1 MAWFRRTPLKTTL
14 AAGLCLGIAVSG
26 IALAPQSTL
35 TASYAVPDT
44 GGLDLNGRDSSLL
57 RSETRQL
64 APGLKATSFDRL
76 QGEGWVTGDVLVADL
91 ATPTLSMDVRDS
103 GSLTKPAPVTEHTL
117 GDHAVAAVNGSF
129 FDINNSGV
137 AQGTNVSST
146 EGVKTT
152 SGSPVESFTV
162 SEGIAAIQALASAA
176 TLDIAGATHQ
186 VSTVNNIGIPADG
199 IGYFTPMWGE
209 YPISRA
215 IGGPANIDPKFLR
228 VEVADGV
235 VTRTSADLA
244 EITGPTAI
252 AAGAGVVLARG
263 SAVDLFEGVQPGDAL
278 PVTVAASSGVDL
290 AIAGNQ
296 RLVADGAVVGAPDK
310 GEPRTAVGVS
320 EDGSEVYVVSLD
332 GRQSHSRGMALD
344 ELGEFMVELG
354 AHNAVNLDG
363 GGSSTLLVREP
374 GTSELSVGNAPSD
387 GHLRSVPNSL
397 VFSSTAPDTGLA
409 DVIVAPESKLDDAD
423 AVFPGFSRTVS
434 GIGLDANRGALSTS
448 GEFSVAGEN
457 ATLTPVDADTAK
469 VTGTTPGTAPVTFTA
484 EGKSATSELRVLG
497 ELDRLRAS
505 QSVIALVDENGSET
519 VTITGLDKDGFGAP
533 IEAADLTVS
542 AGADVAVESLDGTTF
557 TITPRTASG
566 AATVSFSAGDRRVD
580 VAVTIGL
587 EEAPVS
593 DLANAKD
600 WTFRSDRA
608 TGALEE
614 ATGPNGEA
622 GLKLSY
628 DFASSTGTRG
638 AYAVAPEPIEIAGQ
652 PKAIKMWVHGDGN
665 STWPRLQ
672 MKTGA
677 GTTMNIDGPHTSWTG
692 WQELTFNVPVGT
704 AYPLKLERVRM
715 METSAA
721 KQYQGETMFVG
732 IRAVVAPEVAQ
743 PQAPVVHDPLVVTNG
758 TVDQRAQRIAVMSDA
773 QFVARNPEGPNVQ
786 GARQTLREILAAK
799 PEMFVITG
807 DFVDEAAPEDF
818 ALARKILDEEIGDKL
833 PWIYVPGNHEV
844 MGGPIENFIAEF
856 GPTKTKQQVG
866 STLVITLNTANG
878 SFNGSDKQQMRFL
891 EDALAEA
898 EQDST
903 ITGVLVFAH
912 HPVDDPKSSKDSQIS
927 DPLEAKRYQDR
938 LAEFRADTGKSIAS
952 INGHAGVFHATSHE
966 GVSTFLSGNSGK
978 GPSSSPD
985 KGGFTGWAMLGINPN
1000 SGVVGND
1007 PVPVTS
1013 RTNWLQA
1020 EVKPRV
1026 DELTLGATAA
1036 VPAAMTV
1043 GDSVTVDATIS
1054 QDGGRIVPVHW
1065 PMSAVWGGDAVVI
1078 DDGSVE
1084 TDKRGRAVS
1093 ASASESAGESVVRFN
1108 PATGA
1113 LTATAAGEATL
1124 EVTVNG
1130 VTTAHTVTVADDA
1143 TGPVDPGDGGDGD
1156 GSDGDG
1162 SGTGGDGGPNGGT
1175 DGAGADGTGNGTG
1188 SDSDA
1193 ANAPDAATDPQL
1205 ASTGGP
1211 ALQWPLALGIT
1222 SALVA
1227 AGGLLLFWRR
1237 SSLRR

>member
-1 MAWFRRTPLKTTL
+1 M
-14 AAGLCLGIAVSG
+14 SG
-26 IALAPQSTL
+26 IALVPQHTL
-35 TASYAVPDT
+35 TASYASPDT
-44 GGLDLNGRDSSLL
+44 GGLDLGGRDSSLL
-57 RSETRQL
+57 RAETRHL

-76 QGEGWVTGDVLVADL
+76 QSEGWVTGDVLVADL
-91 ATPTLSMDVRDS
+91 STPTLSMDVRDS
-103 GSLTKPAPVTEHTL
+103 GSLTKPAPVTEHSL

-137 AQGTNVSST
+137 AQGTNVSSS

-152 SGSPVESFTV
+152 SASPVESFTM
-162 SEGIAAIQALASAA
+162 SEGIAAIQALTSAA
-176 TLDIAGATHQ
+176 TVEISGTAHQ
-186 VSTVNNIGIPADG
+186 VSTVNNIGIPLDG

-209 YPISRA
+209 YPMARA
-215 IGGPANIDPKFLR
+215 IGGPANIDPEFLR

-252 AAGAGVVLARG
+252 AAGTGVVLARG
-263 SAVDLFEGVQPGDAL
+263 SAVALFADVKPGDRM
-278 PVTVAASSGVDL
+278 PVTVAASADVDL
-290 AIAGNQ
+290 AISGNQ
-296 RLVADGAVVGAPDK
+296 RLVADGAVVGAPTP
-310 GEPRTAVGVS
+310 GEPRTAAGVS
-320 EDGSEVYVVSLD
+320 EDGSEVIVVSLD

-363 GGSSTLLVREP
+363 GGSSTLLMREP

-397 VFSSTAPDTGLA
+397 VFSSTAPDAGVT
-409 DVIVAPESKLDDAD
+409 DVSVGPESKLDDAD

-434 GIGLDANRGALSTS
+434 GIGLDANRGALATT
-448 GEFSVAGEN
+448 GEFSVAGGH
-457 ATLTPVDADTAK
+457 ATLTAIDGDTAK
-469 VTGTTPGTAPVTFTA
+469 VTGATPGTAPVTFTA
-484 EGKSATSELRVLG
+484 AGKSATSEMRVLG

-505 QSVIALVDENGSET
+505 RSVIALVDQNGSET
-519 VTITGLDKDGFGAP
+519 VTITGLDRDGFGAP

-542 AGADVAVESLDGTTF
+542 AGADVAVESLDGNTF

-566 AATVSFSAGDRRVD
+566 AATVSFAAGDRRVD

-587 EEAPVS
+587 EETPVS
-593 DLANAKD
+593 DLANGKD

-608 TGALEE
+608 TGAISE

-622 GLKLSY
+622 GLKLTY

-652 PKAIKMWVHGDGN
+652 PKAITMWMHGDGK

-677 GTTMNIDGPHTSWTG
+677 GTTINLDGPHTSWTG
-692 WQELTFNVPVGT
+692 WQEITFTVPVGT
-704 AYPLKLERVRM
+704 AFPLQLERVRM

-721 KQYQGETMFVG
+721 KQYQGETSFAG
-732 IRAVVAPEVAQ
+732 IRAVVAPDVAQ
-743 PQAPVVHDPLVVTNG
+743 PQAPVVHDPLVITNG

-799 PEMFVITG
+799 PDMFVITG

-818 ALARKILDEEIGDKL
+818 ALARRILDEEIGDQL
-833 PWIYVPGNHEV
+833 PWVYVPGNHEV

-866 STLVITLNTANG
+866 GTLLVTLNTANG

-891 EDALAEA
+891 EEALAQA

-912 HPVDDPKSSKDSQIS
+912 HPVDDPKSSKDSQLS
-927 DPLEAKRYQDR
+927 DRIEAQRYQDR

-978 GPSSSPD
+978 GPSGAPD
-985 KGGFTGWAMLGINPN
+985 QGGFTGWAMLGINPN
-1000 SGVVGND
+1000 SGVVGHN
-1007 PVPVTS
+1007 PTPVTS
-1013 RTNWLQA
+1013 RTNWLRT

-1043 GDSVTVDATIS
+1043 GEAVTVDATIS
-1054 QDGGRIVPVHW
+1054 QDGGRIVPVQW
-1065 PMSAVWGGDAVVI
+1065 PMSAVWGGDGVI
-1078 DDGSVE
+1078 VDDGSVE
-1084 TDKRGRAVS
+1084 TDQRGRAVS
-1093 ASASESAGESVVRFN
+1093 ASASEAAGESVVRFN
-1108 PATGA
+1108 PSTGA
-1113 LTATAAGEATL
+1113 LTATGVGEATL
-1124 EVTVNG
+1124 TVTVNG
-1130 VTTAHTVTVADDA
+1130 VVREHTITVADDA
-1143 TGPVDPGDGGDGD
+1143 TSPIDPGGPGDPSAPAEPGVPGAPGEPADGPDEGADD
-1156 GSDGDG
+1156 E
-1162 SGTGGDGGPNGGT
+1162 TG
-1175 DGAGADGTGNGTG
+1175 AASGADGIAAGAAGTDSAGRRELADTGA
-1188 SDSDA
+1188 SD
-1193 ANAPDAATDPQL
+1193 
-1205 ASTGGP
+1205 
-1211 ALQWPLALGIT
+1211 LQWPVTIALMG
-1222 SALVA
+1222 ALFA
-1227 AGGLLLFWRR
+1227 AGSLLV
-1237 SSLRR
+1237 LRRRRAS

>member
-1 MAWFRRTPLKTTL
+1 MAWFRRTPLTTTL
-14 AAGLCLGIAVSG
+14 AAGLCLGIAVGG
-26 IALAPQSTL
+26 ITLAPQSAL
-35 TASYAVPDT
+35 TASYAAPDT
-44 GGLDLNGRDSSLL
+44 GGLDLGGRDSSLL
-57 RSETRQL
+57 RAETRQL

-76 QGEGWVTGDVLVADL
+76 QGEGWVTGDVLIADL
-91 ATPTLSMDVRDS
+91 GTPTLSMDVRDS
-103 GSLTKPAPVTEHTL
+103 GSLTRPAPVTEHTL
-117 GDHAVAAVNGSF
+117 GEHAVAAVNGSF

-137 AQGTNVSST
+137 AQGTNVSSS

-152 SGSPVESFTV
+152 SGSPVESFTL
-162 SEGIAAIQALASAA
+162 SGGIAAIQALASAA
-176 TLDIAGATHQ
+176 TLEIGGATHD
-186 VSTVNNIGIPADG
+186 VSTVNNIGIPANG

-209 YPISRA
+209 YPVARA
-215 IGGPANIDPKFLR
+215 IGGPSNIDPKFLR

-235 VTRTSADLA
+235 VTRISSDLA

-252 AAGAGVVLARG
+252 AAGTGVVLARG
-263 SAVDLFEGVQPGDAL
+263 DAVDLFAGVKAGDAL
-278 PVTVAASSGVDL
+278 PVTVAASSDVDL
-290 AIAGNQ
+290 AISGNQ
-296 RLVADGAVVGAPDK
+296 RLVIDGAVVAEAGK

-320 EDGSEVYVVSLD
+320 ADGSTVYVVSLD

-363 GGSSTLLVREP
+363 GGSSTLLMREP
-374 GTSELSVGNAPSD
+374 GTDALSVGNAPSD

-397 VFSSTAPDTGLA
+397 VFSSTAPDTGLV
-409 DVIVAPESKLDDAD
+409 DVMVAPAPKLDDAD

-434 GIGLDANRGALSTS
+434 GIGLDANRGALATV
-448 GEFSVAGEN
+448 GEFSVTGDN
-457 ATLTPVDADTAK
+457 ATLAAVDADTAK
-469 VTGTTPGTAPVTFTA
+469 VTGVAPGTAPVTFTA
-484 EGKSATSELRVLG
+484 EGKSATRELRVLG
-497 ELDRLRAS
+497 DLDRLRAS

-519 VTITGLDKDGFGAP
+519 VTITGLDKDGFSAP
-533 IEAADLTVS
+533 IEASDLTVS
-542 AGADVAVESLDGTTF
+542 AGADVSVESLDGNTF
-557 TITPRTASG
+557 TITPRVASG

-580 VAVTIGL
+580 VAVTVGL

-600 WTFRSDRA
+600 WTFRADRA
-608 TGALEE
+608 TGEIAQT
-614 ATGPNGEA
+614 TGPNGEA
-622 GLKLSY
+622 ALKLTY

-652 PKAIKMWVHGDGN
+652 PKALKMWVHGDGN

-721 KQYQGETMFVG
+721 KQYTGETAFAG

-743 PQAPVVHDPLVVTNG
+743 PESPVVHDPLVVTNG
-758 TVDQRAQRIAVMSDA
+758 TVDKRAQRIAVMSDA
-773 QFVARNPEGPNVQ
+773 QFVARNPEGANVQ

-818 ALARKILDEEIGDKL
+818 DLARKILDEEIGNKL
-833 PWIYVPGNHEV
+833 PWVYVPGNHEV

-866 STLVITLNTANG
+866 GTLVITLNTANG
-878 SFNGSDKQQMRFL
+878 NFNSSDKQQMRFL

-898 EQDST
+898 ENDST

-927 DPLEAKRYQDR
+927 DRIEAKRYQDR
-938 LAEFRADTGKSIAS
+938 LAQFRADTGKSIAS

-978 GPSSSPD
+978 SPSSSPD

-1000 SGVVGND
+1000 SGVVGHD
-1007 PVPVTS
+1007 PAPVTS
-1013 RTNWLQA
+1013 RTNWLQT

-1026 DELTLGATAA
+1026 DEVTLGASAA
-1036 VPAAMTV
+1036 VPSAMTV
-1043 GDSVTVDATIS
+1043 GDTVTVDATIS
-1054 QDGGRIVPVHW
+1054 QDGGRIVPVQW
-1065 PMSAVWGGDAVVI
+1065 PMSAVWDGEAVVI
-1078 DDGSVE
+1078 DDGAVE
-1084 TDKRGRAVS
+1084 TDKRGIALS
-1093 ASASESAGESVVRFN
+1093 ASVSESAAESVVRFN
-1108 PATGA
+1108 PSTGA
-1113 LTATAAGEATL
+1113 LTATGAGQATL
-1124 EVTVNG
+1124 AVTVNG
-1130 VTTAHTVTVADDA
+1130 VTSEHTIEVSGDT
-1143 TGPVDPGDGGDGD
+1143 TGPVDPGGPGESEGPGESGDGGDN
-1156 GSDGDG
+1156 G
-1162 SGTGGDGGPNGGT
+1162 SGTKP
-1175 DGAGADGTGNGTG
+1175 GTG
-1188 SDSDA
+1188 SVAGPGAGSEGEH
-1193 ANAPDAATDPQL
+1193 NLAAT
-1205 ASTGGP
+1205 GGHE
-1211 ALQWPLALGIT
+1211 LQWTLAAVLV
-1222 SALVA
+1222 SALLTV
-1227 AGGLLLFWRR
+1227 GGLLVFWRR
-1237 SSLRR
+1237 RSPNS

>member
-1 MAWFRRTPLKTTL
+1 MSWFSRTSTRTTL
-14 AAGLCLGIAVSG
+14 AVGLCLGLVTSG
-26 IALAPQSTL
+26 VALAAPL
-35 TASYAVPDT
+35 PVTASYAAPDT
-44 GGLDLNGRDSSLL
+44 GGLDLGGRESSLL
-57 RSETRQL
+57 RADTRQV

-91 ATPTLSMDVRDS
+91 STPSLSMDVRDS
-103 GSLTKPAPVTEHTL
+103 GSLTSPAPVTEHTL

-162 SEGIAAIQALASAA
+162 AQGLAAIQALTSAA
-176 TLDIAGATHQ
+176 TVDIAGVQQHI
-186 VSTVNNIGIPADG
+186 STVNNIGIPQDG
-199 IGYFTPMWGE
+199 IGYFTTMWGE

-228 VEVADGV
+228 VEIVDGV
-235 VTRTSADLA
+235 VSRMTSDLA

-252 AAGAGVVLARG
+252 PAGTGVLLARGAGVDHFAN
-263 SAVDLFEGVQPGDAL
+263 VQPGDAL
-278 PVTVAASSGVDL
+278 PVTVAASADVDL
-290 AIAGNQ
+290 AISGNQ
-296 RLVADGAVVGAPDK
+296 RLVADGQVVGEPGK

-320 EDGSEVYVVSLD
+320 ADGSTVYVVSLD

-363 GGSSTLLVREP
+363 GGSSTLLLREP
-374 GTSELSVGNAPSD
+374 GTNELSVANAPSD

-397 VFSSTAPDTGLA
+397 VFSSTAENTGLA
-409 DVIVAPESKLDDAD
+409 DVMAKPQSDLEDAD
-423 AVFPGFSRTVS
+423 AVFPGFSRTVA
-434 GIGLDANRGALSTS
+434 GVGLDANRSALTTA
-448 GEFSVAGEN
+448 GEFTIDGDN
-457 ATLTPVDADTAK
+457 ATLEPVDADTVRVK
-469 VTGTTPGTAPVTFTA
+469 GVSPGTAPVTFTA
-484 EGKSATSELRVLG
+484 EGKSATTELRVLG

-505 QSVIALVDENGSET
+505 QSVISLVDAGDSAT

-533 IEAADLTVS
+533 LEASDLTVT
-542 AGADVAVESLDGTTF
+542 AGADVTVESVDGNTF
-557 TITPRTASG
+557 TITPNTPSG

-587 EEAPVS
+587 EEVPVS
-593 DLANAKD
+593 NLGNAKD

-608 TGALEE
+608 TGALEG
-614 ATGPNGEA
+614 ATGPNGENA
-622 GLKLSY
+622 LKLTY

-638 AYAVAPEPIEIAGQ
+638 AYAVAPEPIEIPGQ
-652 PKAIKMWVHGDGN
+652 PKALKMWVHGDGN

-677 GTTMNIDGPHTSWTG
+677 GTTINIDGPHTSWTG

-721 KQYQGETMFVG
+721 KQYTGETMFAD

-743 PQAPVVHDPLVVTNG
+743 PQASVVHDPLVVTNG

-773 QFVARNPEGPNVQ
+773 QFVARNPDGANVQ

-807 DFVDEAAPEDF
+807 DFVDEASPEDF
-818 ALARKILDEEIGDKL
+818 DLARKILDEEIGDKL
-833 PWIYVPGNHEV
+833 PWVYVPGNHEV

-866 STLVITLNTANG
+866 STLVVTLNTANG
-878 SFNGSDKQQMRFL
+878 SFNGSDKKQMRFL

-898 EQDST
+898 EKDST

-927 DPLEAKRYQDR
+927 DRIEAKRYQDR

-966 GVSTFLSGNSGK
+966 GVSTLLTGNSGK
-978 GPSSSPD
+978 SPSGAPGQ
-985 KGGFTGWAMLGINPN
+985 GGFTGWAMLGINPN
-1000 SGVVGND
+1000 SGVVGLD
-1007 PVPVTS
+1007 PAPVTS

-1036 VPAAMTV
+1036 VPGAMTV
-1043 GDSVTVDATIS
+1043 GETVAVDATIS
-1054 QDGGRIVPVHW
+1054 QDGGRIVPVAW
-1065 PMSAVWGGDAVVI
+1065 PMSANWGGEAVVI

-1084 TDKRGRAVS
+1084 TDKRGAAVS
-1093 ASASESAGESVVRFN
+1093 TTASEKAGEGVVRFN

-1113 LTATAAGEATL
+1113 LTAIAPGTAHL
-1124 EVTVNG
+1124 QVTVNG
-1130 VTTAHTVTVADDA
+1130 VTTEHAITVADNT
-1143 TGPVDPGDGGDGD
+1143 TGPVDPGGPGTPGDGGNSDG
-1156 GSDGDG
+1156 GSDG
-1162 SGTGGDGGPNGGT
+1162 GTGGT
-1175 DGAGADGTGNGTG
+1175 GADGNGGNGTG
-1188 SDSDA
+1188 TA
-1193 ANAPDAATDPQL
+1193 AHAGAEGAL
-1205 ASTGGP
+1205 ANTGGSEFQA
-1211 ALQWPLALGIT
+1211 ALTIGLAVVLLT
-1222 SALVA
+1222 
-1227 AGGLLLFWRR
+1227 AGGVIFIKRR
-1237 SSLRR
+1237 RA